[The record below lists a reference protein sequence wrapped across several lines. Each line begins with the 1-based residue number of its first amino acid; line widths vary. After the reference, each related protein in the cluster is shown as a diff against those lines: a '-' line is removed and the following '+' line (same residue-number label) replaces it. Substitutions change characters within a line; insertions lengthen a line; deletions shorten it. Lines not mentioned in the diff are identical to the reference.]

1 MVNGDCKVGERCFI
15 GCQSVLVN
23 CISVGDDIIVGA
35 GSFVRK
41 NITEKGI
48 YFGTLA
54 ILKIKAK

>member
-41 NITEKGI
+41 NITEKVSI
-48 YFGTLA
+48 SALLQY
-54 ILKIKAK
+54 